1 MKIITGDNMP
11 NYGSSHMPESS
22 SSSIHTSMIA
32 PGVLGVKIIGR
43 LDSLSTGSI
52 WRETNLEL
60 DRTSPKQVI
69 VDASEIEYC
78 DGSGIGYLFELRRRL
93 EKGGGELSIR
103 GLHKEFQQL
112 LDLFKPSEFEEPPE
126 IKPESAGFFEKIGQS
141 ACKICEE
148 ARALVE
154 FVGETGTALL
164 KVLLNPKQVRWKD
177 ALLVAETAG
186 VNALP
191 VITLIGFL
199 MGLIMAFQAAIPMR
213 QFGAVIYVANLV
225 GLSMVRELGP
235 LMTAIVLAGRSGSA
249 FAAELGTMKVNEEID
264 ALVTMGLDPVKF
276 LVVTRLLAAVIM
288 TPLLT
293 LFADLIGVLGGSI
306 VLISLGYSLATY
318 FRQIFS
324 TVTYVDLLGGLFKSI
339 VFGLLVAGI
348 GCLRGLQTEIGA
360 SAVGESTTRAVVGGI
375 VLIVAVD
382 GIFSVVYYYL
392 GI

>member
-1 MKIITGDNMP
+1 MP
-11 NYGSSHMPESS
+11 KDGPPRIQKNP

-32 PGVLGVKIIGR
+32 PGVLDVKIVGR
-43 LDSLSTGSI
+43 LDSTSTGSI
-52 WRETNLEL
+52 WHKTDLEL
-60 DRTSPKQVI
+60 DKTSPKQVI

-78 DGSGIGYLFELRRRL
+78 DGSGIGYLFGLRQRL
-93 EKGGGELSIR
+93 EKAGGDLEIR
-103 GLHKEFQQL
+103 GLHEEFQQL
-112 LDLFKPSEFEEPPE
+112 LDLFDPSEFEESQKVQPG
-126 IKPESAGFFEKIGQS
+126 SVGFFENIGQS
-141 ACKICEE
+141 TCRICEE
-148 ARALVE
+148 AFALFE
-154 FVGETGTALL
+154 FVGEGGAALV
-164 KVLLNPKQVRWKD
+164 KTFLNPKQVRWKD
-177 ALLVAETAG
+177 AFLTSETAG

-249 FAAELGTMKVNEEID
+249 FAAEIGTMKVNEEID
-264 ALVTMGLDPVKF
+264 ALITMGLDPVQF
-276 LVVTRLLAAVIM
+276 LVVPRILAAVIM

-293 LFADLIGVLGGSI
+293 LFADFIGVMGGSI
-306 VLISLGYSLATY
+306 VLLSLGYSLPTY
-318 FRQIFS
+318 FKQIFS
-324 TVTYVDLLGGLFKSI
+324 MVTYVDLFGGLIKSI

-375 VLIVAVD
+375 VLIVVAD

>member
-1 MKIITGDNMP
+1 MP
-11 NYGSSHMPESS
+11 NYRSPHIQDSPSS
-22 SSSIHTSMIA
+22 SFHTSMIA

-43 LDSLSTGSI
+43 LDSMSTGSI
-52 WRETNLEL
+52 WRETNLEI
-60 DRTSPKQVI
+60 DRASPKQVI

-78 DGSGIGYLFELRRRL
+78 DGSGIGYLFGLRQRQ
-93 EKGGGELSIR
+93 EKSGGGLEIR
-103 GLHKEFQQL
+103 GLQAEFQQL
-112 LDLFKPSEFEEPPE
+112 LDLFDPSEFEESPE
-126 IKPESAGFFEKIGQS
+126 IQPGPVSFFEKIGRS
-141 ACKICEE
+141 TCRICEE
-148 ARALVE
+148 AYTFLE
-154 FVGETGTALL
+154 FLGEAGVAMV
-164 KVLLNPKQVRWKD
+164 KALLNPKQVRWKD
-177 ALLVAETAG
+177 AFLVAETAG

-191 VITLIGFL
+191 VIALIGFL

-264 ALVTMGLDPVKF
+264 ALITMGLDPVRF
-276 LVVTRLLAAVIM
+276 LVVTRILAAVIM

-293 LFADLIGVLGGSI
+293 LFADLIGVMGGSI
-306 VLISLGYSLATY
+306 VLLSMGYSLDTY
-318 FRQIFS
+318 LKQIFS
-324 TVTYVDLLGGLFKSI
+324 MVTYVDLLGGLFKSI

-375 VLIVAVD
+375 VLIVVTD
-382 GIFSVVYYYL
+382 GIFSVIYYYL

>member
-1 MKIITGDNMP
+1 MKIKTGDNMP
-11 NYGSSHMPESS
+11 NNGSSHMSESP

-43 LDSLSTGSI
+43 LDSMSTGSI
-52 WRETNLEL
+52 WRQTNIEL
-60 DRTSPKQVI
+60 DKISPKQVI

-78 DGSGIGYLFELRRRL
+78 DGSGIGYLFELRQRL
-93 EKGGGELSIR
+93 EKAGGELTIR
-103 GLHKEFQQL
+103 GLHEEFQQL
-112 LDLFKPSEFEEPPE
+112 LNLFKPLEFEETSE
-126 IKPESAGFFEKIGQS
+126 IEPDSVGFFEKIGQS
-141 ACKICEE
+141 TCKICEE
-148 ARALVE
+148 AHALVE
-154 FVGETGTALL
+154 FVGETGMALI
-164 KVLLNPKQVRWKD
+164 KTVLNPKQVRWKD
-177 ALLVAETAG
+177 AFLVAETAG

-264 ALVTMGLDPVKF
+264 ALITMGLDPVQF
-276 LVVTRLLAAVIM
+276 LVVTRILAAVIM

-306 VLISLGYSLATY
+306 VLLSLGFSLGTY
-318 FRQIFS
+318 FKQIFS
-324 TVTYVDLLGGLFKSI
+324 MVTYVDLLGGLFKSI
-339 VFGLLVAGI
+339 VFGLLVAGV

>member
-1 MKIITGDNMP
+1 MKIKTGDNMP
-11 NYGSSHMPESS
+11 NYGSSHMPENP

-43 LDSLSTGSI
+43 LDSMSTGSI
-52 WRETNLEL
+52 WRKTNLEL
-60 DRTSPKQVI
+60 DRTLPKEVI

-78 DGSGIGYLFELRRRL
+78 DGSGIGLLFELRQRL
-93 EKGGGELSIR
+93 EKGGGQLTIR
-103 GLHKEFQQL
+103 GLHEEFQQL
-112 LDLFKPSEFEEPPE
+112 LDLFKPSEFEETPE
-126 IKPESAGFFEKIGQS
+126 IEADSVGFFEKIGQ
-141 ACKICEE
+141 ATCRICEE
-148 ARALVE
+148 ASTLVE
-154 FVGETGTALL
+154 FVGETGMALFKALL
-164 KVLLNPKQVRWKD
+164 SPRQVRWKD
-177 ALLVAETAG
+177 AFLVAETAG

-249 FAAELGTMKVNEEID
+249 FAAEIGTMKVNEEID
-264 ALVTMGLDPVKF
+264 ALITMGLDPVQF
-276 LVVTRLLAAVIM
+276 LVVTRILAAVIM

-293 LFADLIGVLGGSI
+293 LFADLIGVMGGAI
-306 VLISLGYSLATY
+306 VLLSLGYSLPTY
-318 FRQIFS
+318 FKQIFS
-324 TVTYVDLLGGLFKSI
+324 MVTYIDLFGGLIKSI
-339 VFGLLVAGI
+339 VFGLLVASI

-375 VLIVAVD
+375 VLIVVAD
-382 GIFSVVYYYL
+382 GIFSVIYYYL

>member
-1 MKIITGDNMP
+1 MP
-11 NYGSSHMPESS
+11 NDGSSLMPKNP

-43 LDSLSTGSI
+43 LDSMSTGNI
-52 WRETNLEL
+52 WRETNFEL

-78 DGSGIGYLFELRRRL
+78 DGSGIGYLFGLRQRQ
-93 EKGGGELSIR
+93 EKDGGGLEIR
-103 GLHKEFQQL
+103 GLQAEFQQL
-112 LDLFKPSEFEEPPE
+112 LDLFDLSEFEESPQIQPG
-126 IKPESAGFFEKIGQS
+126 PVSFFEKIGQS
-141 ACKICEE
+141 TCRICEE
-148 ARALVE
+148 AYTFVE
-154 FVGETGTALL
+154 FLGEAGVAMV
-164 KVLLNPKQVRWKD
+164 KALLNPKQVRWKD
-177 ALLVAETAG
+177 AFLVAETAG

-191 VITLIGFL
+191 VIALIGFL

-264 ALVTMGLDPVKF
+264 ALITMGLDPVRF
-276 LVVTRLLAAVIM
+276 LVITRILAAVIM

-293 LFADLIGVLGGSI
+293 LFADLIGVMGGSI
-306 VLISLGYSLATY
+306 VLLSMGYSIDTY
-318 FRQIFS
+318 LKQIFS
-324 TVTYVDLLGGLFKSI
+324 MVTYVDLLGGLFKSI

-348 GCLRGLQTEIGA
+348 GCLRGLQTEMGA

-375 VLIVAVD
+375 VLIVVTD
-382 GIFSVVYYYL
+382 GIFSVIYYYL